1 MCHYLLKILILE
13 QVLLILDWILYV
25 LFAINVLYLLVYSL
39 ASLKRDLPVPSSTT
53 MYKRFAI
60 LIPAY
65 REDTVIHECVRSCL
79 DQDYPADCFDI
90 VVISD
95 HMQPETNALLSA
107 LSIRLVEVHFEHS
120 TKSKALNA
128 AMAVIGN
135 DYDVALVLD
144 ADNVIPYS
152 YLKDIN
158 DLYACPGVE
167 IVQTHRVAKNLNSD
181 MALLDAMSEE
191 INNTIFRLGH
201 AKLGLSAALIGSGMA
216 FRYDLFRDTM
226 TNIKAVGGFDRELE
240 LTLLYQGKYFHYLPE
255 TFVFDEKVQNTN
267 DFSRQRRRWL
277 SAQWHY
283 CIVFARYIFKAVATR
298 NWDFCDK
305 MFQQLSIPRLL
316 LLGFTFFL
324 AFICSFYNFVWSIKW
339 WGIFFLLVVALLVA
353 IPHRF
358 CTSRLAAA
366 LQALPY
372 TFLLMAANIF
382 KLRGANKKFI
392 HTAHGVA
399 DSKQNSQL

>member
-1 MCHYLLKILILE
+1 M
-13 QVLLILDWILYV
+13 
-25 LFAINVLYLLVYSL
+25 FTINVLYLLVYSL
-39 ASLKRDLPVPSSTT
+39 ASLRQKLPVPPPSTK
-53 MYKRFAI
+53 YKRFAI

-65 REDTVIHECVRSCL
+65 KEDAVIHECVHSCL
-79 DQDYPADCFDI
+79 EQDYPVDSFDV

-95 HMQPETNALLSA
+95 SMQPETNASLSLLP
-107 LSIRLVEVHFEHS
+107 IRLVEVHFEKS

-128 AMAVIGN
+128 AMAAIGN
-135 DYDVALVLD
+135 DYDVALILD
-144 ADNVIPYS
+144 ADNVIPYN
-152 YLKDIN
+152 YLKDVN
-158 DLYACPGVE
+158 NLYACSSVE

-201 AKLGLSAALIGSGMA
+201 AKLGMSAALIGSGMA
-216 FRYDLFRDTM
+216 FQYDLFRDTM
-226 TNIKAVGGFDRELE
+226 ANIKAVGGFDRELE
-240 LTLLYQGKYFHYLPE
+240 LTLLYQGKHFHYLPE

-283 CIVFARYIFKAVATR
+283 CKVFVGYSFRAIANR

-305 MFQQLSIPRLL
+305 LFQQLSIPRLL

-324 AFICSFYNFVWSIKW
+324 AVIFSFYNFVWSLKW
-339 WGIFFLLVVALLVA
+339 WAIFLLLITALLVA
-353 IPHRF
+353 VPQRF
-358 CTSRLAAA
+358 CTSRLVAA

-372 TFLLMAANIF
+372 TFLLMATNIF

-392 HTAHGVA
+392 HTAHGI
-399 DSKQNSQL
+399 DKN